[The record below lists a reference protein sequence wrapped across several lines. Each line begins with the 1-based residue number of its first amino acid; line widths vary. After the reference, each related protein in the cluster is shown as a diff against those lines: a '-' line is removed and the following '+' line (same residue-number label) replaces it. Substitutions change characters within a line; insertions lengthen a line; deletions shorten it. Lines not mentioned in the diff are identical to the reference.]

1 MFSVFTTLWKAPS
14 WDSQIC
20 QQNHLQ
26 ELIDPQIYKWLHS
39 RAPFS
44 EDAFRKLCHLAR
56 SKCASE
62 TLWSK
67 VLQSWVPTA
76 GWVLSPSGV
85 QPVLTQA
92 AICLQVLGTPCVLL
106 MSHYFYY
113 YTFYLCACLSV
124 CGCDH
129 VSTGV
134 PGGQRHRVPLKLQE
148 RGVVSHQVG
157 CWSARQVRA
166 LSHESPLQLHLFS
179 VFFGPG
185 VHLLYKSYSS

>member
-1 MFSVFTTLWKAPS
+1 MESPILGSTDLSTESSPGTDWSADLQVAPQPCSLLWGCILQTLS
-14 WDSQIC
+14 S
-20 QQNHLQ
+20 
-26 ELIDPQIYKWLHS
+26 
-39 RAPFS
+39 
-44 EDAFRKLCHLAR
+44 AR

-85 QPVLTQA
+85 QPILTQA

-106 MSHYFYY
+106 MSHCFYY

-134 PGGQRHRVPLKLQE
+134 PGGQRHRVPPE
-148 RGVVSHQVG
+148 AAGTGSCEPPSRM
-157 CWSARQVRA
+157 
-166 LSHESPLQLHLFS
+166 LSCKTSTCS
-179 VFFGPG
+179 
-185 VHLLYKSYSS
+185 